1 MVRTTHRP
9 SIGVAWAMLCLCVPF
24 ARCDDGSKPP
34 GPPPA
39 GREMPNQ
46 GLPATVLAVQSDVK
60 VTPPTFEAALAAA
73 RAAAAKAVEPL
84 LDATFHHGKQ
94 LVVPDAFPTIQAAID
109 AAKSGDVVVVK
120 AGTWF
125 EQLVMKDGVKLVS
138 DVGADGDEPV
148 PVEGAVLRLP
158 RRTLRTI
165 LDGSKAEA
173 SSRGMIDFTNGL
185 GRHTVVDGFTI
196 RNLPKQNHHLPGHA
210 HGVNVRGAS
219 PVILNCWVHHNG
231 STGIGN
237 HATFRDMGQPIEK
250 RDFRRANVVDGS
262 EAVIWNNVV
271 SSNFGLGIGCNHY
284 AAPRVLGNEVF
295 GNDDTELDGSPTPGI
310 GIKHGAAPNVV
321 GNFVHDNAGGGILT
335 QVGEPAGAQAID
347 VPSHPTIVGNV
358 VRANG
363 RTHPAISARHAGS
376 EDQPVVISRN
386 VVFDAGAM
394 GIGLVEGAVGIVED
408 NLVAGSG
415 PGGIAVH
422 GARALRLDRN
432 RVTGAKGPGFLI
444 VGGATVDRMTGNA
457 ADGNLGPPFVVHD
470 GRIAD
475 PRPAKGD

>member
-1 MVRTTHRP
+1 MDRRASLVATCAALAALSGSVRSAQP
-9 SIGVAWAMLCLCVPF
+9 
-24 ARCDDGSKPP
+24 DDGGRPV
-34 GPPPA
+34 GPPPVVREGAAA
-39 GREMPNQ
+39 GP
-46 GLPATVLAVQSDVK
+46 PATVLAVQSDTK
-60 VTPPTFEAALAAA
+60 VTPPTLDEAVASA
-73 RAAAAKAVEPL
+73 RAAAAKAVAPL
-84 LDATFHHGKQ
+84 LDPAFHKGRS
-94 LVVPDAFPTIQAAID
+94 LVVPDAFATIQAAID
-109 AAKSGDVVVVK
+109 AARSGDVVLVR

-138 DVGADGDEPV
+138 DAGGDGDELV

-196 RNLPKQNHHLPGHA
+196 RNLPRQDHHLPGHA

-237 HATFRDMGQPIEK
+237 HATFRDAGQPMGR
-250 RDFRRANVVDGS
+250 RDFRRANVVDVS

-271 SSNFGLGIGCNHY
+271 ASNFGLGIGCNHY
-284 AAPRVLGNEVF
+284 GSPQVIGNEVF
-295 GNDDTELDGSPTPGI
+295 GNDDSALTGTPTPGI
-310 GIKHGAAPNVV
+310 GVKHGAAPNVV
-321 GNFVHDNAGGGILT
+321 GNLVHDNAGGGILT
-335 QVGEPAGAQAID
+335 QVGEPAGAQEID
-347 VPSHPTIVGNV
+347 VPSHPTIVSNV
-358 VRANG
+358 VRGNG

-376 EDQPVVISRN
+376 EDLPVVISRN
-386 VVFDAGAM
+386 TVFDAGAM
-394 GIGLVEGAVGIVED
+394 GIGLMDGAVGIVED

-415 PGGIAVH
+415 PGGIAIR

-444 VGGATVDRMTGNA
+444 VAGAKVDQMTGNA
-457 ADGNLGPPFVVHD
+457 ADGNTGPRFLVHD
-470 GRIAD
+470 GSIAE
-475 PRPAKGD
+475 PRPKGD